1 MALLATIIDPAS
13 TSPGIFPAYV
23 KGITIFNRGSELIL
37 ETDFVLKQFFSNNP
51 SLSDLKTTRDELR
64 GKLSILVVATTD
76 KDLIDVIFSRREIL
90 TAFVNQNPD
99 MGPWGLSDFNQ
110 ATTQRAVL
118 PLEESKLNLNSF
130 DEQFL
135 AQLGD
140 IYGSDLPF
148 SKSFTLPEAN
158 PQYLGLFVVPIYDSN
173 ADNDIGIITPNN
185 VIMGNIANE
194 IVIAKGEV
202 NTESIL
208 FYKTNPDTGEEML
221 WIGDVHQDAQ
231 GSWRT
236 GKFSAPGGSAF
247 GPASQLLTAKTIHNS
262 KISDHRNL
270 ARIERLQIGFDQV
283 SGLEG
288 ISKAFRERLRLLD
301 KIKKKTPTY
310 ISDIYYAK
318 DEANELKLYF
328 AFDYLSAIKNNT
340 KYASLYSNN
349 SSLLSSATLLS
360 AKIIRRRIREA
371 NVYNKLT
378 GGDIPNRIF
387 DDKIEVVGSTN
398 DGSLRRISALGPQT
412 EILQY
417 VIADLQMND
426 ITTGLYEYGIE
437 VEILDNTKDK
447 LLNILID
454 PVNGLEIW
462 LARLED
468 FLTHSLL
475 KGNYSIIT
483 NRYTKKFEQYMAN
496 RFGPESGALPM
507 PHWPA
512 ISMYAS
518 AIRLL
523 FGSAHDET
531 IASLYTIAD
540 PLTSGPAGTQY
551 LIRLLKDFAS
561 SLRFAIGISKGLP
574 PLASA
579 QNPASSLSSTSG
591 KRIVSIKQFF
601 QNPMDADDLLEY
613 GLDYLNTEPTTE
625 PTGGNSVLKVIPW
638 TGPGSWA
645 EIDQRQKDKL
655 GGVQAGATDIK
666 FLTPNFLR
674 LPGAPP
680 LDLYSNDGAT
690 KMQII
695 NSFYRILEA
704 NMTRNSPWN
713 IGTSKGATS
722 KSGLSSKTKKF
733 TASTVNMIVNKN
745 SLLNLNNCVVTTFK
759 KTNNPIQEI
768 FPVTHVNIV
777 NLTTNLNES
786 LDAAVPLSPSSD
798 FVIRQAVP
806 YGIGSDS
813 IALMQQASLGS
824 TSNMND
830 QIEANMSL
838 VSDALLVTDFFNGS
852 GQSNVGA
859 QASTPVASP
868 VKSFSSQTALKGGNS
883 VTTMQK
889 VYTNIGNQSQ
899 DTAVSQP
906 LIGFSAATAPHD
918 TSTTL
923 VSPSEMQLIAS
934 MATVT
939 DPGPVVG
946 AGGGGGA
953 PPVPPSAPT
962 EHVALTAAKYGFIQ
976 IVEYLAAYRFS
987 TGPSPTVLI
996 KDPVWIPLQESVVTA
1011 AQAAG
1016 SSLICRL
1023 RKHQTV
1029 LSNFEGLRMPIYN
1042 KVFILGGSG
1051 AGGGVTLLGSPAVVP
1066 TVPPSLLPTALLE
1079 DMGAYA
1085 DQIEYAN
1092 SYDRE
1097 TKITTIPPPVIKL
1110 VFGAIVPLGN
1120 GDPPSKGG
1128 TKIGAGKGDPPSKG
1142 GTKIGAGKGGASTQG
1157 HVVTLPPW
1165 SW

>member
-1 MALLATIIDPAS
+1 
-13 TSPGIFPAYV
+13 
-23 KGITIFNRGSELIL
+23 
-37 ETDFVLKQFFSNNP
+37 
-51 SLSDLKTTRDELR
+51 
-64 GKLSILVVATTD
+64 
-76 KDLIDVIFSRREIL
+76 
-90 TAFVNQNPD
+90 
-99 MGPWGLSDFNQ
+99 
-110 ATTQRAVL
+110 
-118 PLEESKLNLNSF
+118 
-130 DEQFL
+130 
-135 AQLGD
+135 
-140 IYGSDLPF
+140 
-148 SKSFTLPEAN
+148 
-158 PQYLGLFVVPIYDSN
+158 
-173 ADNDIGIITPNN
+173 
-185 VIMGNIANE
+185 
-194 IVIAKGEV
+194 
-202 NTESIL
+202 
-208 FYKTNPDTGEEML
+208 
-221 WIGDVHQDAQ
+221 
-231 GSWRT
+231 
-236 GKFSAPGGSAF
+236 
-247 GPASQLLTAKTIHNS
+247 
-262 KISDHRNL
+262 
-270 ARIERLQIGFDQV
+270 
-283 SGLEG
+283 
-288 ISKAFRERLRLLD
+288 
-301 KIKKKTPTY
+301 
-310 ISDIYYAK
+310 
-318 DEANELKLYF
+318 
-328 AFDYLSAIKNNT
+328 
-340 KYASLYSNN
+340 
-349 SSLLSSATLLS
+349 
-360 AKIIRRRIREA
+360 
-371 NVYNKLT
+371 
-378 GGDIPNRIF
+378 
-387 DDKIEVVGSTN
+387 
-398 DGSLRRISALGPQT
+398 
-412 EILQY
+412 
-417 VIADLQMND
+417 
-426 ITTGLYEYGIE
+426 
-437 VEILDNTKDK
+437 
-447 LLNILID
+447 
-454 PVNGLEIW
+454 
-462 LARLED
+462 
-468 FLTHSLL
+468 
-475 KGNYSIIT
+475 
-483 NRYTKKFEQYMAN
+483 
-496 RFGPESGALPM
+496 
-507 PHWPA
+507 
-512 ISMYAS
+512 
-518 AIRLL
+518 
-523 FGSAHDET
+523 
-531 IASLYTIAD
+531 
-540 PLTSGPAGTQY
+540 
-551 LIRLLKDFAS
+551 
-561 SLRFAIGISKGLP
+561 
-574 PLASA
+574 
-579 QNPASSLSSTSG
+579 
-591 KRIVSIKQFF
+591 
-601 QNPMDADDLLEY
+601 
-613 GLDYLNTEPTTE
+613 
-625 PTGGNSVLKVIPW
+625 
-638 TGPGSWA
+638 
-645 EIDQRQKDKL
+645 
-655 GGVQAGATDIK
+655 
-666 FLTPNFLR
+666 
-674 LPGAPP
+674 
-680 LDLYSNDGAT
+680 
-690 KMQII
+690 
-695 NSFYRILEA
+695 
-704 NMTRNSPWN
+704 MTRNSPWN

-813 IALMQQASLGS
+813 MALMQQASLGS

-906 LIGFSAATAPHD
+906 LIGFGAATAPHD

-1128 TKIGAGKGDPPSKG
+1128 TKIGAGKG
-1142 GTKIGAGKGGASTQG
+1142 GASTQG